1 MTVFQRSVC
10 GTNGLRRVAT
20 CTRNVDLLPSFIVWE
35 LQLSSSM
42 QNFTLLLHFYYLCHA
57 REKNYEAYSCA
68 KAKHTRGP
76 GNKARLHSYI
86 LLRYTHRYRTYISN
100 NFASMHFHA
109 LFYTAQ
115 VCCHS
120 SLLQSCPGPWAEER
134 QCRSAAVWESH
145 HVGGRAE
152 SAGHCLVAR
161 KNQTWQDNGSRYSS
175 SESRDGLTIAPLL
188 SPPLPPPLPSPPLPS
203 PPLPSPPLPSPPLP
217 SPPFPSPPLPSLR
230 RLWTSSLP
238 LPNWWEQSFP
248 TSPLMALTWHPSS
261 LEMGK

>member
-1 MTVFQRSVC
+1 MTVFQRSV
-10 GTNGLRRVAT
+10 NGLRRIAT

-35 LQLSSSM
+35 LQLSSPM
-42 QNFTLLLHFYYLCHA
+42 QNFTLLLPFYPTRHA
-57 REKNYEAYSCA
+57 REKNYKAHSCA
-68 KAKHTRGP
+68 KVKHARGP

-188 SPPLPPPLPSPPLPS
+188 SPPLPSPPQLAQT
-203 PPLPSPPLPSPPLP
+203 LDL
-217 SPPFPSPPLPSLR
+217 FPTIAKLVGAE
-230 RLWTSSLP
+230 
-238 LPNWWEQSFP
+238 LPNV
-248 TSPLMALTWHPSS
+248 TIDGIDMAPILFGD
-261 LEMGK
+261 GKVRLLKLHMLWLVCLLCSWF